1 MEIVATKKKRVAY
14 MEYEHSLKSTYSSSL
29 SSINN
34 KWNFLRRTLNSSFS
48 SSSNNNISYNLSTIK
63 RDISTYEEISS
74 QLYTDLVDLQ
84 AIQQRI
90 EFSKTLQ
97 GKYFHVVG
105 HFFSIYCVWKIFI
118 SFINIIFNRVGKGKS
133 IDEIDRWNHSTIFLV
148 DPVTRGIEL
157 TVHFFNLQFDVQ
169 FWSQYVSFML
179 IGIIVVTSIR
189 GLLITLTKVND
200 EEELIFVRKMSTFFK
215 VLLLHLQW
223 SISQCN
229 RSESRSTDGRMNKDP
244 TDGIVCFSRE
254 CILYHQFFSFEWI
267 CLHNIGKK
275 KCLSEGSECS
285 NCLLDKLFLKFSAIY
300 NLISIIVGLIAYF
313 FFRRY
318 SASEF
323 IICNIDLRNSRS
335 HSMIKMFRR

>member
-133 IDEIDRWNHSTIFLV
+133 IDEIDR
-148 DPVTRGIEL
+148 
-157 TVHFFNLQFDVQ
+157 
-169 FWSQYVSFML
+169 
-179 IGIIVVTSIR
+179 
-189 GLLITLTKVND
+189 
-200 EEELIFVRKMSTFFK
+200 
-215 VLLLHLQW
+215 
-223 SISQCN
+223 
-229 RSESRSTDGRMNKDP
+229 
-244 TDGIVCFSRE
+244 
-254 CILYHQFFSFEWI
+254 
-267 CLHNIGKK
+267 
-275 KCLSEGSECS
+275 
-285 NCLLDKLFLKFSAIY
+285 
-300 NLISIIVGLIAYF
+300 
-313 FFRRY
+313 
-318 SASEF
+318 
-323 IICNIDLRNSRS
+323 
-335 HSMIKMFRR
+335 